1 MTGVS
6 VVVPTFDGE
15 AFVGEALE
23 SILAQQHEP
32 LEVIVCDDG
41 STDGTLAIL
50 ASFGR
55 RIHVLR
61 QTNAGV
67 SAARNRAAEQARGEL
82 IAFLDQDDLWEPEH
96 LRVQVELLDRRGEC
110 GLAYADSRV
119 IDATGAPHDLRSQH
133 LRFAEGR
140 IFEPLLQGNFIPI
153 ETLVMRHELFR
164 DLGGFRTDYTLLEDY
179 ELCLRAARRTRA
191 ALTPRPLARY
201 RVHGRNVTYDMEG
214 ILREYVR
221 ALEEVSTLDLTAG
234 ESAQAG
240 AALRRRHAE
249 LAWYALRRL
258 DLREADL
265 RMERARQGG
274 TGALRWKVKALSRAL
289 RILPRP
295 LDRALVALLPRRKI
309 YGV

>member
-15 AFVGEALE
+15 AFVGAALE
-23 SILAQQHEP
+23 SILSQQHQP

-50 ASFGR
+50 ESFGE
-55 RIHVLR
+55 RIRLLR
-61 QTNAGV
+61 QPNAGV
-67 SAARNRAAEQARGEL
+67 SAARNLAAREARGEL
-82 IAFLDQDDLWEPEH
+82 LAFLDQDDLWEPEH
-96 LRVQVELLDRRGEC
+96 LRVQVELLGRRPDC

-119 IDATGAPHDLRSQH
+119 IDAADTPHGLRSEH
-133 LRFAEGR
+133 LHFAEGH
-140 IFEPLLQGNFIPI
+140 IFESLLQGNFIPI
-153 ETLVMRHELFR
+153 ETLVMRRDLFR
-164 DLGGFRTDYTLLEDY
+164 ELGGFRTDYTLLEDY
-179 ELCLRAARRTRA
+179 ELCLRAARRSPA
-191 ALTPRPLARY
+191 ALTRRPLARY

-221 ALEEVSTLDLTAG
+221 ALEEVSALDLTAS
-234 ESAQAG
+234 ERAQAG

-265 RMERARQGG
+265 SMERAREGG
-274 TGALRWKVKALSRAL
+274 TAALRWKVRVLRQML
-289 RILPRP
+289 RILPSP
-295 LDRALVALLPRRKI
+295 MDRALVALLPRRKI